1 MMHQFIHTF
10 KFPLR
15 RWFSRG
21 SSKRMC
27 WLLLR
32 FGADDF
38 WWNGQFLFLFSK
50 DTQLLI
56 VSFYCTI
63 LPMLLFPLSFGGIW
77 RTKNLT
83 DANQMWVSSR
93 AIFFQSWHTYES
105 PNSCLLNIS
114 SLVIKFR
121 EKSGEEKKVANN
133 YFSVWGCHTFKSI
146 KNLTFSP
153 EYWSNQLRS
162 FLDYFSCSSTV
173 RNALQL

>member
-10 KFPLR
+10 TFPLR
-15 RWFSRG
+15 RWFSRR

-27 WLLLR
+27 WLLQR

-56 VSFYCTI
+56 VSFYWTI

-93 AIFFQSWHTYES
+93 AIFFQSWHTYKS

-133 YFSVWGCHTFKSI
+133 YFSVWGCYTFKSI
-146 KNLTFSP
+146 KNLTFSH
-153 EYWSNQLRS
+153 EY
-162 FLDYFSCSSTV
+162 
-173 RNALQL
+173 